1 MNLTAW
7 FIRHQT
13 DIHVFLVFFL
23 SSILS
28 PVNSSRYLCQMLST
42 IFFAIELPQ
51 KNLLQPVYWAIAEV
65 TLRSEP
71 QDISLSEGLSFSE
84 IQWTCT

>member
-1 MNLTAW
+1 
-7 FIRHQT
+7 
-13 DIHVFLVFFL
+13 
-23 SSILS
+23 
-28 PVNSSRYLCQMLST
+28 MLST